1 MDNNNPA
8 QIPPIPAQPM
18 TSAIPVN
25 PVPNAMPNP
34 IPPQPMGM
42 PAASNPQTPQ
52 QTSQPPPQPKAPGSS
67 KLILWLVI
75 GLILIVLLAGGAYL
89 YMVRQ
94 QTNSVVQNPVPVT
107 TPVPTPQENLENS
120 LNGIDIA
127 TDSGDFTSIDQDLNQ
142 L

>member
-1 MDNNNPA
+1 MDNNQNPI
-8 QIPPIPAQPM
+8 QTPP
-18 TSAIPVN
+18 
-25 PVPNAMPNP
+25 MPNP

-42 PAASNPQTPQ
+42 PTASNL

-75 GLILIVLLAGGAYL
+75 GLILIVLLAGGVYL

-94 QTNSVVQNPVPVT
+94 QTNSVDQNPVPVT
-107 TPVPTPQENLENS
+107 TPVPTPQENLEDS
-120 LNGIDIA
+120 LNSIDIA